1 MSTTPETAILN
12 IIVRD
17 PEIVIIFRD
26 LACSRYQLLVKEI
39 PMQLRVISY
48 LRISCSSLRKLN
60 KLGAYGT
67 EMEVQDIEYFLLL
80 KVLTEYDSCWWK
92 SCTVSSQGIL
102 RSEDSVI
109 ENILEPLAKFHVYCC
124 SIA

>member
-1 MSTTPETAILN
+1 MSTIPETAILN

-17 PEIVIIFRD
+17 PETIIILRD
-26 LACSRYQLLVKEI
+26 LAYSRCQLLVKEI
-39 PMQLRVISY
+39 PMQLRVTSY
-48 LRISCSSLRKLN
+48 LRISCSSLQKLN

-67 EMEVQDIEYFLLL
+67 GTGFQHIQYFLLL

-92 SCTVSSQGIL
+92 RCILSSRGIL
-102 RSEDSVI
+102 KSEDSAI
-109 ENILEPLAKFHVYCC
+109 ENILEPLSKFHAYCC